1 MSWVT
6 VIWSMIASAC
16 LTLAAIYFLVWC
28 QRRTVWAGLL
38 FSLTSAAV
46 AVYAV
51 IELSMMR
58 AETPAQFATALRWL
72 HVPVWVL
79 ILSFVGFVRL
89 HLRAGRPWLAWTIC
103 AVRTL
108 ALLLNFLVGQNLN
121 YREVTGLRHIR
132 FLGESVSSGV
142 GVSNPCVLVGQ
153 LGLLLML
160 AFVAD
165 ATITVWRRGDR
176 RQALVTGGSF
186 LFFALAAVVD
196 SVLVFQQIVD
206 WPLTAS
212 FSFLG
217 IVVAMGYD
225 MSRETLRAAKL
236 SDDLRESEE
245 QLTLAAEA
253 AEVGVWIWSIAPQPG
268 LGFGDM
274 APSVWVHFQY
284 HRQS

>member
-6 VIWSMIASAC
+6 VIWSMTASAC
-16 LTLAAIYFLVWC
+16 LTLAAIYFMVWC
-28 QRRTVWAGLL
+28 QRRTVWASLL

-51 IELSMMR
+51 FELSMMR

-103 AVRTL
+103 ALRTL

-121 YREVTGLRHIR
+121 YREVTSLRHIP

-142 GVSNPCVLVGQ
+142 GVWNPCVLVGQ
-153 LGLLLML
+153 LGLLLL
-160 AFVAD
+160 LVFVAD
-165 ATITVWRRGDR
+165 AAITVWRRGDR
-176 RQALVTGGSF
+176 RQALAACGSF
-186 LFFALAAVVD
+186 LFFALAALVD

-206 WPLTAS
+206 C
-212 FSFLG
+212 
-217 IVVAMGYD
+217 D
-225 MSRETLRAAKL
+225 R
-236 SDDLRESEE
+236 
-245 QLTLAAEA
+245 
-253 AEVGVWIWSIAPQPG
+253 
-268 LGFGDM
+268 
-274 APSVWVHFQY
+274 VHFSGP
-284 HRQS
+284 HMS